1 MTQGGDQP
9 FEPRRRA
16 LWPVALPPE
25 VAPPPPP
32 GQRPEPQPE
41 PPRGPPEEPP
51 PDRPS
56 RPPAEPLSAGPF
68 GTLSRGAL
76 IAIGLF
82 ILLNAT
88 LLGLYLWSQGGQHY
102 QVRIEVRGDQFA
114 AYLDGRLQVD
124 GMFQSPEE
132 GGIAITLVDTE
143 ALPSLPTPRGLDRVR
158 VTDLTTGAVLF
169 EDDFS
174 DAPSPEW
181 VVLGDFSVDQ
191 GVLSSNGTGIL
202 QLTNRP
208 WRDYAVDAYFANA
221 GGGVIAVRSDAQGNR
236 VDYSFRPF
244 RHFDNGFGVVREG
257 STMSG
262 KAGVAPELGRSETVK
277 GIAYMFLH
285 PYPLM
290 LLLLAIGFAGVLV
303 LQLLLSFVTLPRF
316 PAPPRD
322 LPWALMALLAAAA
335 FGVTL
340 YLNYSFGSHVP
351 HVPDEVAYL
360 YQAKIFASGRLTGPA
375 PPVDEVFNFFY
386 PSFFLISDGHW
397 SSIYTFGNSAVL
409 APGVLVGAPWLI
421 PPLLGAGTV
430 AFSFAIGRKLYGARV
445 GLLAAALLASS
456 PFFLMSAA
464 SFMSHNTT
472 AFFLLASLF
481 FVIIS
486 DRRPVLYGLVAGLS
500 FGMMF
505 NTRPL
510 ESAALIP
517 AFGVLLLA
525 RAIPQDGR
533 ENGARAL
540 AGFVAGGLI
549 MLAAYVGYN
558 VSTSGELF
566 KSNLQQQND
575 YLFGLGGEHSIR
587 LAIQNEHLQTV
598 FLLLVLHGWPVFI
611 GLGFVLLPLIL
622 ASKNPWDWFLIACVL
637 LIMASYLTFQA
648 TGIMHGPRYWYPAAP
663 LMMLLTARGA
673 DRAAQLLSDAAAY
686 VRQRRV
692 PEGDAPRWSGIAVVY
707 PVVIALIAVSVN
719 GWLLGHERWWADE
732 FVPARA
738 VDLKGFNGVDDRL
751 VTLLDESDLSNAIVL
766 VENCAGWQCYG
777 PLFWRNTVTFDGD
790 VVIAR
795 DLPQYLG
802 PLLDAYPGRRV
813 YVMSYGKGTIAPYGT
828 ELAVPGVPI
837 SQDDQSRAPLAKDV
851 PHPTAAPTP
860 TPNVVDVGSR
870 DQQRKDALA
879 AVAEALAT
887 YRDRH
892 GTYPVSRGLQSLCR
906 YQDLDAGCKLLE
918 VLDPLPRDPVN
929 SGDYYYESD
938 GTSFVIY
945 AILEEVPGDRGPC
958 PDRPAIRPDDLP
970 RLYCVGNP

>member
-1 MTQGGDQP
+1 
-9 FEPRRRA
+9 
-16 LWPVALPPE
+16 V
-25 VAPPPPP
+25 
-32 GQRPEPQPE
+32 
-41 PPRGPPEEPP
+41 
-51 PDRPS
+51 
-56 RPPAEPLSAGPF
+56 
-68 GTLSRGAL
+68 
-76 IAIGLF
+76 
-82 ILLNAT
+82 LNAT

-102 QVRIEVRGDQFA
+102 HVRVEARRDLFA
-114 AYLDGRLQVD
+114 AYLDGRLQVE
-124 GMFQSPEE
+124 GTFEAPEE
-132 GGIAITLVDTE
+132 GGIAVTLVDTD

-174 DAPSPEW
+174 DGPSSEW
-181 VVLGDFSVDQ
+181 TVLGNFSVDG
-191 GVLSSNGTGIL
+191 GVLSSSGTGTL
-202 QLTNRP
+202 QLANRP

-236 VDYSFRPF
+236 IDYSFRPF
-244 RHFDNGFGVVREG
+244 RHLDNGFGVVREG
-257 STMSG
+257 NATTG
-262 KAGVAPELGRSETVK
+262 KGGVIPEVTRGETVK
-277 GIAYMFLH
+277 GIVHMLLH

-290 LLLLAIGFAGVLV
+290 LLLLAVGFGGVLV
-303 LQLLLSFVTLPRF
+303 LQLLLAYVTLPRL
-316 PAPPRD
+316 PASPRD
-322 LPWALMALLAAAA
+322 LSWGVMALLAGAA

-360 YQAKIFASGRLTGPA
+360 YQAKIFASGRLAGPA

-386 PSFFLISDGHW
+386 PSFFLISDGEW

-430 AFSFAIGRKLYGARV
+430 AFTFAIGRKLYGTRV

-481 FVIIS
+481 FIVIS

-510 ESAALIP
+510 ESTALIP
-517 AFGVLLLA
+517 AFGVLLLV
-525 RAIPQDGR
+525 RALPQAGR
-533 ENGARAL
+533 ENGVRAL
-540 AGFVAGGLI
+540 AGFVVGGLI

-558 VSTSGELF
+558 LSTSGELF

-575 YLFGLGGEHSIR
+575 YLFGLGGEHSID
-587 LAIQNEHLQTV
+587 LAIQNEHVQTV

-611 GLGFVLLPLIL
+611 GLGFALLPLIL
-622 ASKNPWDWFLIACVL
+622 PSKNPWDWFLIACAL
-637 LIMASYLTFQA
+637 LIMGSYLTFQA

-673 DRAAQLLSDAAAY
+673 DRAAQLLSDAATY
-686 VRQRRV
+686 VTQRRV
-692 PEGDAPRWSGIAVVY
+692 PEGDAARWSGVAVVY

-719 GWLLGHERWWADE
+719 GWLLGHERWWSDE

-751 VTLLDESDLSNAIVL
+751 VTLLDESDLSNALVL
-766 VENCAGWQCYG
+766 VENCPGWQCYG
-777 PLFWRNTVTFDGD
+777 PLFWRNNATLDGE

-795 DLPQYLG
+795 DLPPEFLG

-813 YVMSYGKGTIAPYGT
+813 YAMSYGRGTIAPYGT
-828 ELAVPGVPI
+828 EQAVPGVPI
-837 SQDDQSRAPLAKDV
+837 SKDDQSRAPLAKDV

-860 TPNVVDVGSR
+860 TPNVVDVGTR
-870 DQQRKDALA
+870 DQQRRDDLVV
-879 AVAEALAT
+879 VAEALAT
-887 YRDRH
+887 YRERH
-892 GTYPVSRGLQSLCR
+892 GEYPVTRGVQSLCR
-906 YQDLDAGCKLLE
+906 YLDLDVGCKLLE

-929 SGDYYYESD
+929 SGDYFYQSD
-938 GTSFVIY
+938 GTSYVLY
-945 AILEEVPGDRGPC
+945 TILEEEPDDRGPC
-958 PDRPAIRPDDLP
+958 PDDPAFQEGDLP
-970 RLYCVGNP
+970 RLYCVRNP